1 VIRAEIS
8 VAFIGAGVLLL
19 LATLWDAFETMVL
32 SRRVSRGFRLT
43 VVFYRLTW
51 PPWRSI
57 AKRIE
62 RGNHR
67 ENFLTVYGP
76 LWLLLLIA
84 LWAFSAVLAF
94 ALLHWG
100 TGSRMEAPDGHANFF
115 TTFYMSGTTMFT
127 LGLGDVVPH
136 SPLGRLLTV
145 LESGI
150 GLGFVALVIS
160 YLPVVSQAFSRRE
173 AQIAL
178 LDARAGSPPTAAEL
192 LRRHL
197 GDGGSEA
204 LVDLLRDWER
214 WAAELLESH
223 VSFPVLAF
231 YRSQHDN
238 QSWVAGMTAMLDSC
252 ALILSVVDT
261 DCRRQARLTFA
272 MARHA
277 VADMCRVLDTKP
289 RPPEPD
295 RLPPEARTRLRER
308 LAEAHIE
315 LRPDPESAAKLAE
328 FRAMYEPMVASLSIL
343 LLMDLPPW
351 MPAAA
356 APKENWLVTSE
367 TRRH

>member
-1 VIRAEIS
+1 MIGTEVSIAT
-8 VAFIGAGVLLL
+8 IGAGAVLLV
-19 LATLWDAFETMVL
+19 ATLWDAFETMVL
-32 SRRVSRGFRLT
+32 SRRVSRGNRLT

-51 PPWRSI
+51 PSWRAI

-84 LWAFSAVLAF
+84 LWALSMVLAF
-94 ALLHWG
+94 GLMHWG
-100 TGSRMEAPDGHANFF
+100 SGSRMSAPDGHDSFF
-115 TTFYMSGTTMFT
+115 TTLYMSGTTIFT

-136 SPLGRLLTV
+136 SPAGRFLTV

-173 AQIAL
+173 SSIAL
-178 LDARAGSPPTAAEL
+178 LDARAGSPPTAFEL

-197 GDGGSEA
+197 GDGGRDD
-204 LVDLLRDWER
+204 LVELLRDFER
-214 WAAELLESH
+214 WSAELLESH

-238 QSWVAGMTAMLDSC
+238 QSWVAAMTSILDAS
-252 ALILSVVDT
+252 ALVLSVVET

-289 RPPEPD
+289 RMPEPD
-295 RLPPEARTRLRER
+295 RLP
-308 LAEAHIE
+308 AEAHDRLRGQLAAARIPLAADPAAEEKLTE
-315 LRPDPESAAKLAE
+315 LR
-328 FRAMYEPMVASLSIL
+328 RMYEPMVASLSAL
-343 LLMDLPPW
+343 LLMDLPAW
-351 MPAAA
+351 MPPATAR
-356 APKENWLVTSE
+356 ENWLA
-367 TRRH
+367 HL

>member
-1 VIRAEIS
+1 MIRTEIS
-8 VAFIGAGVLLL
+8 AACIVAGALLL
-19 LATLWDAFETMVL
+19 LVTLWDAFETMVL
-32 SRRVSRGFRLT
+32 SRRVSRGYRLT
-43 VVFYRLTW
+43 VVFYRVTW
-51 PPWRSI
+51 PSWRSI
-57 AKRIE
+57 ARRIE

-84 LWAFSAVLAF
+84 LWAFSAILAF

-100 TGSRMEAPDGHANFF
+100 TGSRMPAPDGHASFL
-115 TTFYMSGTTMFT
+115 TTLYMSGTTMFT

-136 SPLGRLLTV
+136 SSMGRLLTV
-145 LESGI
+145 LECGI
-150 GLGFVALVIS
+150 GLGFVALVIG

-173 AQIAL
+173 ASIAL
-178 LDARAGSPPTAAEL
+178 LDARAGSPPTALEL
-192 LRRHL
+192 LRRHV
-197 GDGGSEA
+197 GDAGSDA

-238 QSWVAGMTAMLDSC
+238 QSWVAGMTALLDTC
-252 ALILSVVDT
+252 ALILSIVDT

-277 VADMCRVLDTKP
+277 VDDLCRVLDTKAQMP
-289 RPPEPD
+289 VPD
-295 RLPPEARTRLRER
+295 RLPPETRARLRDQ
-308 LAEAHIE
+308 LAAARIPLRSDSAAEEKLSE
-315 LRPDPESAAKLAE
+315 LRM
-328 FRAMYEPMVASLSIL
+328 MYEPLVAALSTL

-351 MPAAA
+351 MPPAAA
-356 APKENWLVTSE
+356 RENWMAHL
-367 TRRH
+367 

>member
-8 VAFIGAGVLLL
+8 VAFIVAGALLL

-32 SRRVSRGFRLT
+32 SRRVSRHNRLT

-51 PPWRSI
+51 PSWRAI
-57 AKRIE
+57 ARRIA

-84 LWAFSAVLAF
+84 LWALSIVLAF
-94 ALLHWG
+94 ALMHWG
-100 TGSRMEAPDGHANFF
+100 TGSRMAAPDGHDSFF
-115 TTFYMSGTTMFT
+115 TTFYMSGTTLFT

-136 SPLGRLLTV
+136 SPVGRFLTV

-173 AQIAL
+173 ASIAL
-178 LDARAGSPPTAAEL
+178 LDARAGSPPTAVEL

-197 GDGGSEA
+197 GDGGNDA

-231 YRSQHDN
+231 YRPQHDN

-289 RPPEPD
+289 RLPEPD
-295 RLPPEARTRLRER
+295 RLPPEALAQLRER
-308 LAEAHIE
+308 LVGAGIPLRAGEDAVRTLSE
-315 LRPDPESAAKLAE
+315 LRT
-328 FRAMYEPMVASLSIL
+328 MYEPMVASLSGL

-351 MPAAA
+351 MPSAK
-356 APKENWLVTSE
+356 PKENWLLTAE
-367 TRRH
+367 TPRQ